1 MRTQIQKHIKNC
13 VSFFTFSGDG
23 WRRRKCMWTTMMST
37 TTTGNG
43 WRRRWRKGSADLSP
57 LTISTKWMLCIH
69 FSNETIKCIN
79 ISTKE
84 FLFIKSDLFRWFCD
98 MLMNTSN
105 FSHCSFCVILLPI
118 SSSFSFSVAALNL
131 QKPAVFLSI
140 KFKKNFRMW
149 SRKRKRNNH
158 LPLLQTLL
166 SSSSG
171 PLESLSSSCRCKWL
185 CWLKWWW
192 FRPKLWCKWCRW
204 LLLLLAADA
213 LKSRGLSGD
222 GERPPF
228 STRSRL
234 KWSAAPT
241 LAAPPPPR
249 ISVIIKRDRDGS
261 TAIDPRCIGTVIVKP
276 LAAAA
281 TPFGVKKLAALVI
294 VDDFGLSPVECH
306 CSTILIEL
314 SGIGHN

>member
-1 MRTQIQKHIKNC
+1 MERWKGNKN
-13 VSFFTFSGDG
+13 
-23 WRRRKCMWTTMMST
+23 
-37 TTTGNG
+37 
-43 WRRRWRKGSADLSP
+43 
-57 LTISTKWMLCIH
+57 
-69 FSNETIKCIN
+69 
-79 ISTKE
+79 
-84 FLFIKSDLFRWFCD
+84 
-98 MLMNTSN
+98 
-105 FSHCSFCVILLPI
+105 LL
-118 SSSFSFSVAALNL
+118 
-131 QKPAVFLSI
+131 
-140 KFKKNFRMW
+140 
-149 SRKRKRNNH
+149 H

-192 FRPKLWCKWCRW
+192 FKPRLWCKWCRW

-222 GERPPF
+222 GDRPPF

-241 LAAPPPPR
+241 FAAPPPPR

-261 TAIDPRCIGTVIVKP
+261 TAIDPLCIGTVIVKP

-281 TPFGVKKLAALVI
+281 TPFGVKKCSAVLVI
-294 VDDFGLSPVECH
+294 VEDFGLPPDECH
-306 CSTILIEL
+306 WSTILIEL
-314 SGIGHN
+314 LDTSYNWTVSSNISMLNFSMSSFNSTLFYWILRGQRFKTANTKSSHVSWRAENRSNFVWNGQNFLEIAINYHRSKWKMRFNSFKTLA